1 MKSTSSTNS
10 SPSSRTR
17 RLYALIILV
26 PSLLTSILLSAHQAK
41 ADAVTP
47 HQAYEFTNST
57 GVNTHFA
64 FGTSKYRTQYQ
75 KAKSFLEEL
84 GVRHIRDGIGNN
96 STLATFKNLWQT
108 LGIRLTG
115 TLDQRTGGGPS
126 LRLAPEQIAG
136 KLRDLKMKLGAEA
149 VQAIE
154 GPNEYNRME
163 RDYNYMNWPGELQEY
178 QTRLVQLVNA
188 DPDLRG
194 KEVIAP
200 SIGGPDVWL
209 YYSRLRGNFVADK
222 ANAHIYPNR
231 LPFAEKTSE
240 IFPLVKASAP
250 GREITVTETGYHA
263 AHNAGAQHVTE
274 AVRAKYLARAT
285 VAYATDPD
293 IDRGFIYQLIDL
305 DPDPNSSSKGT
316 KGLVNFQLQPKLSFY
331 AVRNMMH
338 ILCDNS
344 TQIDG
349 RNLNYNL
356 SGNLRD
362 VRTVLYQKT
371 NHAYYLLIWLEK
383 VGMEKY
389 GPVNNPAQSVQLDFG
404 QNINLVRS
412 YRPSQATG
420 DITTGNRPRQTFDG
434 PNSLDLNIYD
444 DITILEI
451 VPNGLTPP
459 PLPNGCHH
467 RPA

>member
-1 MKSTSSTNS
+1 MKLLKKARDACAILT
-10 SPSSRTR
+10 
-17 RLYALIILV
+17 LV
-26 PSLLTSILLSAHQAK
+26 PCLLLGGSLWPHEAK
-41 ADAVTP
+41 AEGIEPRPAFKFLN
-47 HQAYEFTNST
+47 AT
-57 GVNTHFA
+57 GMSTHFA
-64 FGTSKYRTQYQ
+64 FGRSKYRTEYAR
-75 KAKSFLEEL
+75 AKSFLQEL
-84 GVRHIRDGIGNN
+84 GVRHIRDGIGND

-108 LGIRLTG
+108 LGIKLTG
-115 TLDQRTGGGPS
+115 NLDQRTGGGPS
-126 LRLAPEQIAG
+126 WRLAPDQITG
-136 KLRDLKMKLGAEA
+136 KLRDLKMKVGAEA

-154 GPNEYNRME
+154 GPNEYNLME
-163 RDYNYMNWPGELQEY
+163 RDYNYMNWPSELQEY
-178 QTRLVQLVNA
+178 QTKLAQLVNS

-200 SIGGPDVWL
+200 SLGGPDVWL
-209 YYSRLRGNFVADK
+209 YYSRLRGNFVADT

-240 IFPLVKASAP
+240 IFPLVKSSAP
-250 GREITVTETGYHA
+250 GRKITVTETGYHA
-263 AHNAGAQHVTE
+263 AFNAGAQHVTE

-285 VAYATDPD
+285 VSYDTDPD

-349 RNLNYNL
+349 RKLNYNL

-383 VGMEKY
+383 QGMAED
-389 GPVNNPAQSVQLDFG
+389 GPINNPAQAVQLDFG

-412 YRPSQATG
+412 YRPSQANG
-420 DITTGNRPRQTFDG
+420 DITTGNRPRQTFDN
-434 PNSLDLNIYD
+434 PDSLNLTIYD

-459 PLPNGCHH
+459 ALPNGCHH
-467 RPA
+467 QRD